1 MSNLM
6 NDLLHLNVKKCHLM
20 TLSLVMVFACLFG
33 SCGDDDDKLLN
44 EPETPVNPGDDTEDD
59 NPEVPDAK
67 GTALFFDVDGTTN
80 FPTGVETKKN
90 ITVSKIEGEKKKRI
104 SIDIYRR

>member
-1 MSNLM
+1 MKLMSNLM

-80 FPTGVETKKN
+80 FQPEWKRRR
-90 ITVSKIEGEKKKRI
+90 ILQYLKIERRKKRI
-104 SIDIYRR
+104 SN